1 MRNHCCIQFI
11 EQKEVPLKFCR
22 IIHQHSRQI
31 ICTLPQR
38 LAAYN
43 SYSPAFQQ
51 QSVKHYQ
58 VLLRLRECWKVLQ
71 SKVCTE
77 KQSQHAYEG
86 ADSAPSW
93 RAQQTVALWWP
104 WYTLMASP
112 VDIIHSLA
120 VVSEEAARDN
130 RPFNRVTDRHQGRHR
145 LRNWWIIREGR
156 GQQGA
161 VHTCYQIST
170 VDGEH
175 TVPNPALMAW
185 EVDCQWCF
193 RISFGN
199 IRWVWD
205 GELLKEDSKHYR
217 LKFFPTWSHQH
228 SKSLQCGQ
236 MMLWQDTCKQ
246 TQECH
251 MEPKRTQYYTGRTMK
266 NSLLDHYYITC

>member
-1 MRNHCCIQFI
+1 MSS
-11 EQKEVPLKFCR
+11 LKFCR

-43 SYSPAFQQ
+43 SYSPAFHNRALNTTRSYLGYESAEKFSNPKYVQ
-51 QSVKHYQ
+51 K
-58 VLLRLRECWKVLQ
+58 
-71 SKVCTE
+71 
-77 KQSQHAYEG
+77 KQSQHAYAG

-112 VDIIHSLA
+112 VDIVHSLA
-120 VVSEEAARDN
+120 VVSEEAAREN
-130 RPFNRVTDRHQGRHR
+130 RPVNRVTDSHQGRHR
-145 LRNWWIIREGR
+145 LRNWWIIWEGR

-199 IRWVWD
+199 IRWIWD
-205 GELLKEDSKHYR
+205 GELVKKRRLWTLPTKVLSNLKPST
-217 LKFFPTWSHQH
+217 FQIFTVWSDDAVARY
-228 SKSLQCGQ
+228 LQTNQRMSHG
-236 MMLWQDTCKQ
+236 
-246 TQECH
+246 TQEDTILH
-251 MEPKRTQYYTGRTMK
+251 WK
-266 NSLLDHYYITC
+266 NHEK